1 MEQWRPPTEFPGDG
15 ESIWIHVLEHD
26 GTNTHT
32 DYAQTFIDVDG
43 LLIHRYEGERGEYGE
58 PWPPKDVI
66 AWMPCDVPECK
77 IQTGYFG
84 NEDGRWDDY
93 PYANH

>member
-1 MEQWRPPTEFPGDG
+1 MEQWRPPTEYPGDG

-26 GTNTHT
+26 GANTHT

-58 PWPPKDVI
+58 PWPDGLLCTK
-66 AWMPCDVPECK
+66 CNRFK
-77 IQTGYFG
+77 IDPRKS
-84 NEDGRWDDY
+84 E
-93 PYANH
+93 